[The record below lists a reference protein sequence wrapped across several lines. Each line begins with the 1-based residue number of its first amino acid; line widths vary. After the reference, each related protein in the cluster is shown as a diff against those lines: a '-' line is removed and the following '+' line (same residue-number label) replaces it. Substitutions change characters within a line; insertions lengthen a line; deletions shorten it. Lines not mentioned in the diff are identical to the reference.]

1 MFDSLKLTAP
11 ESEQEIEQKIAEL
24 KDREALFMRACN
36 EEVKEEDQTMI
47 DKIKGENKRN
57 KKKEEKKIEEDDF
70 PALWCINHIISI
82 WYRCQPEFIRVW
94 I

>member
-1 MFDSLKLTAP
+1 
-11 ESEQEIEQKIAEL
+11 
-24 KDREALFMRACN
+24 MRACN

-70 PALWCINHIISI
+70 PAL
-82 WYRCQPEFIRVW
+82 
-94 I
+94 